1 MVMPKKNKFNI
12 KKIDSY
18 VFCLFF
24 YVFMNIFIFYFKNYN
39 KNINKIIQNTKNIY
53 KYIIFLYK
61 NYIFKKI

>member
-39 KNINKIIQNTKNIY
+39 KNLNLN
-53 KYIIFLYK
+53 FLLTIKSY
-61 NYIFKKI
+61 Y

>member
-39 KNINKIIQNTKNIY
+39 NNLYY
-53 KYIIFLYK
+53 KFYK
-61 NYIFKKI
+61 